1 MSKDDALPG
10 SLAVVIMVAVFAV
23 LLRTRINPALLVLG
37 GALISLFAF
46 SVR

>member
-10 SLAVVIMVAVFAV
+10 WLAIAVAVFVV

-37 GALISLFAF
+37 GALVSLVAF
-46 SVR
+46 SAP